1 MTSKLTSVTIED
13 RLAIVT
19 LRRAT
24 ALNALNKALVEEL
37 HRAFDD
43 LRGNT
48 DVGCVILTGE
58 GTSFAAGADIA
69 ELRERKALESLAAI
83 NSALFRKVEE
93 HPVPVIAAVEGYC
106 LGGGCEL
113 ALSCDMRVAARGAK
127 FGQPEVG
134 LGIIP
139 AAGGTQRLPRI
150 IGLGRA
156 KEWVLT
162 GWQFDAEECHRIG
175 LVNWLVDDGQ
185 ALAQARELAR
195 RVLKQ
200 GPLAVRVAK
209 IALNASTRTG
219 LDTGLTI
226 ESVGQ
231 SMLFESQ
238 DKMDR
243 MQKFLDRK
251 KGS

>member
-1 MTSKLTSVTIED
+1 MLVKTEIKERLAVVTINRPE
-13 RLAIVT
+13 AM
-19 LRRAT
+19 
-24 ALNALNKALVEEL
+24 NALSKALVGEL
-37 HRAFDD
+37 HAAFDRLKED
-43 LRGNT
+43 T
-48 DVGCVILTGE
+48 EVGCVILTGE
-58 GTSFAAGADIA
+58 AGNFAAGADIA

-93 HPVPVIAAVEGYC
+93 HPVPVIAAIEGYC

-113 ALSCDMRVAARGAK
+113 ALACDMRVAGRSAK

-162 GWQFDAEECHRIG
+162 GWQFDAEESYRVG
-175 LVNWLVDDGQ
+175 LVNWLTDDGK
-185 ALAQARELAR
+185 ALEQARELAR

-209 IALNASTRTG
+209 IALNASARTG

-238 DKMDR
+238 DKLDR
-243 MQKFLDRK
+243 MQRFLDRK
-251 KGS
+251 KG